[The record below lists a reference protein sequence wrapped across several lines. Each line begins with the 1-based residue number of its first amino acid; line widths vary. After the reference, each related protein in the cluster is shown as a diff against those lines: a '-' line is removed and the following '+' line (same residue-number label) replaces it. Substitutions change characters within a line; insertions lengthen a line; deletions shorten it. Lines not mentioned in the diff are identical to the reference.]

1 MFKLLKWFVLED
13 GDANGSFSM
22 ANGSKLDSEPFFL
35 IPPLGVAVGTANGS
49 SVLVMLVVNGSPKLT
64 SLNGS
69 SVNSSSAYRCGC
81 GGGSVAVFVLLLFV
95 LLLMMVAFPHVSKEL
110 SVDVAVN

>member
-1 MFKLLKWFVLED
+1 
-13 GDANGSFSM
+13 M
-22 ANGSKLDSEPFFL
+22 ANGSKLDSRPFFL

-69 SVNSSSAYRCGC
+69 SVNSSSAYRCDC

-95 LLLMMVAFPHVSKEL
+95 LLLMIVAFPHVSKEL